1 MLGLLLCAVLSEALQ
16 PGVIT
21 QAATSYMARAERTY
35 KAAPNNFFG
44 QLLITLFRIGT
55 WSMALF
61 LCFYTEGNASGWSF
75 AALCGLVL
83 AMLMLKMLC
92 NVLLDYTFQLSRHY
106 PPVYEHYS
114 NLLTLTMLVVYPSLL
129 FLLRLDD
136 VTTSRWTLG
145 IILAVFCLVWLLR
158 CLRVF
163 LSSPMAI
170 VYIIL
175 YFLTVEVLPL
185 AGLIYLA
192 QMMLTL

>member
-75 AALCGLVL
+75 AAFPVFGL
-83 AMLMLKMLC
+83 
-92 NVLLDYTFQLSRHY
+92 
-106 PPVYEHYS
+106 
-114 NLLTLTMLVVYPSLL
+114 
-129 FLLRLDD
+129 
-136 VTTSRWTLG
+136 G
-145 IILAVFCLVWLLR
+145 
-158 CLRVF
+158 
-163 LSSPMAI
+163 
-170 VYIIL
+170 
-175 YFLTVEVLPL
+175 
-185 AGLIYLA
+185 G
-192 QMMLTL
+192 